1 MTAMNEMLP
10 QVRQDLIHRLL
21 KKPFEPFAIV
31 TVDGRR
37 HEVVRQFQAAVGER
51 RVVMLLAGGGASER
65 FTLDDIQSLASAQH
79 S

>member
-1 MTAMNEMLP
+1 MNDP
-10 QVRQDLIHRLL
+10 QPQLRQALIQRLL
-21 KKPFEPFAIV
+21 KKPFEPFAIL

-51 RVVMLLAGGGASER
+51 RVVMLPPEGGASER
-65 FTLDDIQSLASAQH
+65 FVLDDIQALAPAQH